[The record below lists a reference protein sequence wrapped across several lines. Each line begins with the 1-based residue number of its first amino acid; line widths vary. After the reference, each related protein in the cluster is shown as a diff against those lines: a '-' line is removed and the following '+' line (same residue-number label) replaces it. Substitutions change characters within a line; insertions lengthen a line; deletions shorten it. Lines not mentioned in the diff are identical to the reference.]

1 MQPIEKYLAT
11 VCRSL
16 AMLPVATV
24 VWADKELP
32 ELTIA
37 RKAAARIN
45 GWVLAMRIVE
55 TRAATAYTEEWT

>member
-1 MQPIEKYLAT
+1 
-11 VCRSL
+11 
-16 AMLPVATV
+16 MLPVATV

-37 RKAAARIN
+37 RRAAARIN